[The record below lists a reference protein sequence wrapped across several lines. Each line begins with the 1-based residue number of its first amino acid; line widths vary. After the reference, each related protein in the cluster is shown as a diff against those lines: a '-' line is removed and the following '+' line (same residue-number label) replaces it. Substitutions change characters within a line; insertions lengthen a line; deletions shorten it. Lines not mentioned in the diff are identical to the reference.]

1 MEYDICIVGAGAGGL
16 TAGVFAAEGGSRT
29 VIAESNTVAGRK
41 LLRTGRGRCNLTHT
55 GTIDDFVKAYG
66 QYGRFLK
73 HSLYEFSPEDVR
85 GFFAEHNLATKE
97 EKNGCVFPVTD
108 RATDVARVLVDR
120 ARRLGVTFLYG
131 KKVES
136 IGKQGGKFRV
146 QAGRETVDC
155 KALIIATGG
164 MSWPFTGST
173 GDGYRF
179 ANDVGHE
186 IVDVTGALVRL
197 VTKEDWSSK
206 LQGVGVENVGIT
218 ALVGDVKIKVTGPM
232 MFTDD
237 GIGGPAVFDLS
248 RALCD
253 HLPDSCEPVQIFID
267 LQPGVDAGEL
277 KKYIIDKCANSP
289 KKELAGV
296 LTEILPRVLV
306 IELCERLEPSVN
318 ILAGQLSKKKRIELV
333 KLMKYLPLTV
343 VSLRPLEEA
352 TITRGGVSTEGIDSK
367 TMESKLCKGLY
378 FAGEVMDV
386 DGPCGG
392 YNLQIAWSTG
402 ALAGRSAAKYISGK

>member
-1 MEYDICIVGAGAGGL
+1 MEFDICIVGAGPAGL
-16 TAGVFAAEGGSRT
+16 TAGIFSAESGAKT

-66 QYGRFLK
+66 RYGRFLK

-85 GFFAEHNLATKE
+85 GFFAEHNLVTKE
-97 EKNGCVFPVTD
+97 EKDGCVFPVTD

-120 ARRLGVTFLYG
+120 ARRLEITFLYD

-136 IGKQGGKFRV
+136 IKKRRDGFRV
-146 QAGRETVDC
+146 QAAGETINC
-155 KALIIATGG
+155 KAVIIATGG
-164 MSWPFTGST
+164 MSWSFTGST
-173 GDGYRF
+173 GDGYGF
-179 ANDVGHE
+179 ANELGHH

-197 VTKEDWSSK
+197 VTKEDWPSK
-206 LQGVGVENVGIT
+206 LRGVGVERVSIT
-218 ALVGDVKIKVTGPM
+218 ALVGESKIKVTGSM

-248 RALCD
+248 RDLCD
-253 HLPDSCEPVQIFID
+253 HLSDSQEPVQIFID
-267 LQPGVDAGEL
+267 LQPGADAEEL
-277 KKYIIDKCANSP
+277 RKCIIDKCARSP

-296 LTEILPRVLV
+296 LTEILPRALA
-306 IELCERLEPSVN
+306 IDLCEKLEPSIN
-318 ILAGQLSKKKRIELV
+318 ILAGQLSKDKRTELI
-333 KLMKYLPLTV
+333 KLIKYLPLTV
-343 VSLRPLEEA
+343 VSLRPLKEA
-352 TITRGGVSTEGIDSK
+352 TVTRGGVSTEGIDSK

-378 FAGEVMDV
+378 FAGEVMDA

-402 ALAGRSAAKYISGK
+402 ALAGRSAAKYVSGK